1 MCDCLENVNIELA
14 EHNTK
19 IVVPMWTASGR
30 LTPFVET
37 TKLDTKQRG
46 KAKALFATFC
56 PFCGERYEPL
66 SCSPSSQDGARE

>member
-1 MCDCLENVNIELA
+1 MCDCIDRVNAKLA

-37 TKLDTKQRG
+37 RKLDATKRG
-46 KAKALFATFC
+46 KAKPLFATYC
-56 PFCGERYEPL
+56 PFCGEKY
-66 SCSPSSQDGARE
+66 DARKALAAGG